1 MFDRGVVRGVRKLTK
16 VMNDASF
23 IKQPFDSL
31 GRSTRERS
39 QGYPNLLVWLRI
51 LPYRV
56 AKASN
61 IEEGFLPEE
70 PRRGTPLQG
79 RGYKTTLP

>member
-31 GRSTRERS
+31 GRSTRVRS
-39 QGYPNLLVWLRI
+39 QGYPNLLLWLRI

-56 AKASN
+56 AKAGN
-61 IEEGFLPEE
+61 IEEEFLSGE
-70 PRRGTPLQG
+70 PHRRTPPQG
-79 RGYKTTLP
+79 RGDKSVLP

>member
-1 MFDRGVVRGVRKLTK
+1 MFDRGVDKGMRKLTK

-23 IKQPFDSL
+23 IKQYLGSL

-39 QGYPNLLVWLRI
+39 QGYPSLLLWLRI

-61 IEEGFLPEE
+61 IEEEFLPEE
-70 PRRGTPLQG
+70 PHRRTPLQG
-79 RGYKTTLP
+79 RGYKTALP

>member
-16 VMNDASF
+16 VMNDAAF

-31 GRSTRERS
+31 GSSTRVRS
-39 QGYPNLLVWLRI
+39 QGYPSLLVWLRI

-61 IEEGFLPEE
+61 IEEGFLPEK
-70 PRRGTPLQG
+70 PHRHTPLQG
-79 RGYKTTLP
+79 RGDKTAPP